1 MKIVYYYIFSK
12 LNKMASLSET
22 SIKRPVLAIVMS
34 ILIIL
39 FGVIGYTY
47 LGIREFP
54 SVDPPVV
61 TVQTNYTGANADI
74 IESQITEPLEESI
87 NGIAG
92 IRTLTSSSRD
102 GRSTISVEFDLS
114 VNIEDAANDVRD
126 RVARSLAN
134 LPKDVD
140 PPVVAKADADSNPIY
155 FINVKSK
162 SKGLLELNEI
172 VTRNIKEKFQTVT
185 GVSSVQIWGEKKYAM
200 RLRID
205 PVKLASFRL
214 TAPDIVNAL
223 TKQNIELPS
232 GSIEGAMTELTVRTQ
247 GRLTTADDFNN
258 LILREEGDK
267 VVKFNDVGFAELAPE
282 NEKTFFKRDLVPM
295 VAVAVIPQPGANQIQ
310 IVDDIKKKLVQIK
323 NTIPDDVEISLGFD
337 YTQFVRKSITEV
349 EETIMIAIALVAL
362 IIFIFLRDWR
372 STLIPLTA
380 IPVSLIGVFFIMY
393 VMNFSI
399 NVLTLLGIVL
409 SIGLVVDDAIVVLE
423 NIYAKIEEGMPPWE
437 ASLEG
442 SKEIYFAVISTTVT
456 LAAVFLPV
464 IFLQGITGRLF
475 REFGIVVAGSVII
488 SAFVSLTLTPM
499 LSSKLLKNGHNRPW
513 FYRVTEPFF
522 QGLTNAYANSLAGFL
537 RIRWMAWVLMVTFI
551 GIIYTMFKTDAIPSE
566 LAPMEDRGGF
576 RISCTAPEGAT
587 FDYMLAFTDEIGKFL
602 MKEMSPAERRGI
614 VTITSPPFGNGGSNT
629 GAVRCVLHDDTIRR
643 TQQAIVEEIQP
654 KIKKFTGAKMFVIQ
668 EQTIQTGQRGGG
680 LPIQFVIQA
689 PNFEKLKKAM
699 PDFMAKVRESP
710 KFEVADVNLKFTKPE
725 LRLEI
730 DRAKAQNL
738 GVSIQDVAQ
747 TLQLGLSG
755 RRFGYFLMNGKQY
768 QIIGQID
775 RPERND
781 VSDLRSL
788 YVKSNRGE
796 LVQLDNLVKITEQ
809 STPPQL
815 FRYNRYVS
823 ATVQAQAAKG
833 VTLGE
838 ALDEMDRIAKENLDN
853 SFSTAYD
860 GQSKEFRESSSS
872 LVFAFALALILIYL
886 ILSAQFESFIDPMI
900 ILLTVPLAVAGA
912 LLSLWDFSQTLN
924 IFSQIGIIVLVGL
937 VTKNGILIV
946 EFANQRKEHGSKKLQ
961 AAQEAAVARF
971 RPILM
976 TSLCTILGILP
987 IALSLGASSQ
997 SRVSMGIAVVGG
1009 MLFATTLTLYII
1021 PAVYSYM
1028 SRDLKPKMGD
1038 VKEETLVEM
1047 ATL

>member
-1 MKIVYYYIFSK
+1 MPI
-12 LNKMASLSET
+12 
-22 SIKRPVLAIVMS
+22 
-34 ILIIL
+34 
-39 FGVIGYTY
+39 
-47 LGIREFP
+47 
-54 SVDPPVV
+54 
-61 TVQTNYTGANADI
+61 
-74 IESQITEPLEESI
+74 
-87 NGIAG
+87 
-92 IRTLTSSSRD
+92 
-102 GRSTISVEFDLS
+102 
-114 VNIEDAANDVRD
+114 
-126 RVARSLAN
+126 
-134 LPKDVD
+134 
-140 PPVVAKADADSNPIY
+140 PIY
-155 FINVKSK
+155 FINVKSAK
-162 SKGLLELNEI
+162 RDLLDLNEI
-172 VTRNIKEKFQTVT
+172 VTRNIKEKFQTIA

-205 PVKLASFRL
+205 PVKLSSYRL

-223 TKQNIELPS
+223 NKQNIELPS

-247 GRLTTADDFNN
+247 GRLTTPQDFDN

-267 VVKFNDVGFAELAPE
+267 VVKFSDVGRTELAPE
-282 NEKTFFKRDLVPM
+282 NEKTFFKRDMIPM
-295 VAVAVIPQPGANQIQ
+295 VAVAVVPQPGANQIQ
-310 IVDDIKKKLVQIK
+310 IVDDIKKKLTQIES
-323 NTIPDDVEISLGFD
+323 TIPDDVEITLGLD
-337 YTQFVRKSITEV
+337 YTQYVRKSITEV
-349 EETIMIAIALVAL
+349 EETIFIAIVLVAL

-393 VMNFSI
+393 VMGFSI

-423 NIYAKIEEGMPPWE
+423 NIYAKIEEGMSPWE
-437 ASLEG
+437 ASIQG

-499 LSSKLLKNGHNRPW
+499 LSSKILKGGHHQPW
-513 FYRVTEPFF
+513 LYRVTEPFF
-522 QGLTNAYANSLAGFL
+522 QGLNRAYENSLTGFL
-537 RIRWMAWVLMVTFI
+537 RIRWFAWVLVISFI
-551 GIIYTMFKTDAIPSE
+551 GIIYAMFKFDAIPSE

-576 RISCTAPEGAT
+576 RISATGPEGAT
-587 FDYMLAFTDEIGKFL
+587 FEYMLGITDEVGNML
-602 MKEMSPAERRGI
+602 LKELSEKERRGVI
-614 VTITSPPFGNGGSNT
+614 SITSPPFGNGAANT
-629 GAVRCVLHDDTIRR
+629 GAIRVVLNDTTRR
-643 TQQAIVEEIQP
+643 TQQAIVDEIQP
-654 KIKKFTGAKMFVIQ
+654 KLKKITGAKMFMVQ
-668 EQTIQTGQRGGG
+668 EPTIQTGQRGGG

-689 PNFEKLKKAM
+689 VNFEKLKKAI
-699 PDFMAKVRESP
+699 PEFMAKVRDSP
-710 KFEVADVNLKFTKPE
+710 KFETADVNLKFTKPE

-730 DRAKAQNL
+730 NREKAQNL

-768 QIIGQID
+768 QIIGQIE

-796 LVQLDNLVKITEQ
+796 LIQLDNLVKITEE

-815 FRYNRYVS
+815 FRYNRYVA

-833 VTLGE
+833 VTLGV
-838 ALDEMDRIAKENLDN
+838 ALDEMDKIAKETLDN

-860 GQSKEFRESSSS
+860 GQSKEFKDSSSS

-886 ILSAQFESFIDPMI
+886 ILSAQFESFIDPLI

-946 EFANQRKEHGSKKLQ
+946 EFANQRKEAGSNKMQ
-961 AAQEAAVARF
+961 AAKEAAISRF

-987 IALSLGASSQ
+987 IALALGSGSQ

-1009 MLFATTLTLYII
+1009 MIFATTLTLYII

-1028 SRDLKPKMGD
+1028 SRDLKIQGGA
-1038 VKEETLVEM
+1038 VRQEVVLEVG
-1047 ATL
+1047 